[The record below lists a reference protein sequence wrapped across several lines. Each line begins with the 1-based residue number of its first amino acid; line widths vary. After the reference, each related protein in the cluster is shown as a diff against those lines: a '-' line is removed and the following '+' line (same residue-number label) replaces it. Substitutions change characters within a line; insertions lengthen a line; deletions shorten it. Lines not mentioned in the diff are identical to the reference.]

1 MSDPPLNDFLDALAH
16 ALRKP
21 LMPVR
26 TAAEELRMTAADP
39 NSQRMGEIIFRQ
51 VEHMERMVD
60 ALLDLS
66 LLQRGRLQM
75 AHSSVELLRVIE
87 LAVEE
92 CRPAL
97 ESKSQRLI
105 LNMPEQA
112 LRIQG
117 DELRLVQIVRNLLD
131 NAVKF
136 TPDGGSIHL
145 SIAGVGSQ
153 AEIQVQDTGC
163 GLTPTVL
170 SRLFDA
176 FVLASTA
183 QAEAGIGVSLNITK
197 LLVELH
203 NGTISAAS
211 AGPGLGSQFRVRLPL
226 ANPDRFAER
235 SLVRHTT

>member
-1 MSDPPLNDFLDALAH
+1 MSSPPLNDLLEALVH

-21 LMPVR
+21 LLPVR

-51 VEHMERMVD
+51 VEYMERMVA

-66 LLQRGRLQM
+66 LLERGRLQM
-75 AHSSVELLRVIE
+75 ARSSVELLRVME

-105 LNMPEQA
+105 LDMPEQA
-112 LRIQG
+112 LRIEG

-145 SIAGVGSQ
+145 SMAGEGSQ
-153 AEIQVQDTGC
+153 AQIQVQDTGC
-163 GLTPTVL
+163 GLTPAVL
-170 SRLFDA
+170 SRLFEP
-176 FVLASTA
+176 FVFVSTD
-183 QAEAGIGVSLNITK
+183 QAEAGVGVSLGITRR
-197 LLVELH
+197 LVELH
-203 NGTISAAS
+203 RGTISANS
-211 AGPGLGSQFRVRLPL
+211 AGPGQGSQFCVTLPL
-226 ANPDRFAER
+226 ANGEH
-235 SLVRHTT
+235 S

>member
-1 MSDPPLNDFLDALAH
+1 MSNPALNDFFEALAH
-16 ALRKP
+16 AISKP
-21 LMPVR
+21 LLPVR

-51 VEHMERMVD
+51 VEHMERVVHT
-60 ALLDLS
+60 LLDLS
-66 LLQRGRLQM
+66 SLERGRLQM
-75 AHSSVELLRVIE
+75 THTSVELLHVLE

-105 LNMPEQA
+105 VEVPEQA

-131 NAVKF
+131 NAVRF
-136 TPDGGSIHL
+136 TPDGGSIQL
-145 SIAGVGSQ
+145 SIAGVDSQ
-153 AEIQVQDTGC
+153 AQIQVQDTGC
-163 GLTPTVL
+163 GLTPTDL
-170 SRLFDA
+170 SRLFDP

-183 QAEAGIGVSLNITK
+183 QAEAGIGVGLYITRQ
-197 LLVELH
+197 LVELH

-211 AGPGLGSQFRVRLPL
+211 AGPGEGSQFCVTLPL
-226 ANPDRFAER
+226 APP
-235 SLVRHTT
+235 LP

>member
-1 MSDPPLNDFLDALAH
+1 MSDLSQNDFLEALAH
-16 ALRKP
+16 ALKKP
-21 LMPVR
+21 LLPVR

-66 LLQRGRLQM
+66 LLERGRLPM
-75 AHSSVELLRVIE
+75 AHSSVELLRVME
-87 LAVEE
+87 LAVEA

-97 ESKSQRLI
+97 ESKSLRLI

-112 LRIQG
+112 LRIEG

-153 AEIQVQDTGC
+153 AEIQVHDTGC
-163 GLTPTVL
+163 GLTPTAL
-170 SRLFDA
+170 SQLFEP

-183 QAEAGIGVSLNITK
+183 EAEAGAGVSLRITK
-197 LLVELH
+197 RLVELH
-203 NGTISAAS
+203 RGTISAVS
-211 AGPGLGSQFRVRLPL
+211 AGPGEGSRFCVSLPL
-226 ANPDRFAER
+226 ANLEG
-235 SLVRHTT
+235 SE

>member
-1 MSDPPLNDFLDALAH
+1 MSDPPLNDFLQALAH
-16 ALRKP
+16 AFKKP
-21 LMPVR
+21 LMPVK

-66 LLQRGRLQM
+66 LLERGRLQM
-75 AHSSVELLRVIE
+75 ARSSVELLHVIE

-136 TPDGGSIHL
+136 TADGGSIHL
-145 SIAGVGSQ
+145 SIAEVGSQ
-153 AEIQVQDTGC
+153 AQIQVQDTGC
-163 GLTPTVL
+163 GLTPTLL
-170 SRLFDA
+170 SQLFDPFA
-176 FVLASTA
+176 LASTA

-197 LLVELH
+197 RLVELH

-211 AGPGLGSQFRVRLPL
+211 AGAGQGSQFCVSLPL
-226 ANPDRFAER
+226 ATPER
-235 SLVRHTT
+235 SW

>member
-1 MSDPPLNDFLDALAH
+1 MSDPPLNDSLEALAH

-21 LMPVR
+21 LMPVKA
-26 TAAEELRMTAADP
+26 AAEELRMTAADP

-51 VEHMERMVD
+51 VEHMERMLD

-66 LLQRGRLQM
+66 LLERGHLQM
-75 AHSSVELLRVIE
+75 ALSSIELLGVIE

-97 ESKSQRLI
+97 ESKGQRLI
-105 LNMPEQA
+105 LNLPDEA
-112 LRIQG
+112 LRIEG

-145 SIAGVGSQ
+145 SIAAAGSQ

-170 SRLFDA
+170 SRLFDP
-176 FVLASTA
+176 FVLAFTA
-183 QAEAGIGVSLNITK
+183 EEETGVGVSLSITK
-197 LLVELH
+197 HLVELH
-203 NGTISAAS
+203 QGTISAAS
-211 AGPGLGSQFRVRLPL
+211 AGPGQGSQFCVRLPL
-226 ANPDRFAER
+226 GNPER
-235 SLVRHTT
+235 SLVNAV

>member
-1 MSDPPLNDFLDALAH
+1 MSDPPLNDFLEALAY

-39 NSQRMGEIIFRQ
+39 NSQRMGEVIFRQ
-51 VEHMERMVD
+51 VEHMERMVE

-66 LLQRGRLQM
+66 LLERGRLQM

-97 ESKSQRLI
+97 ESKGQRLT

-136 TPDGGSIHL
+136 TADGGSIHL

-153 AEIQVQDTGC
+153 AQIQVQDTGC
-163 GLTPTVL
+163 GLIPTVL
-170 SRLFDA
+170 SRLFDP
-176 FVLASTA
+176 FVLASTDN
-183 QAEAGIGVSLNITK
+183 AEAGVGLSLSITRY
-197 LLVELH
+197 LVELH
-203 NGTISAAS
+203 KGTISADS
-211 AGPGLGSQFRVRLPL
+211 AGPGQGSTFCVSLPL
-226 ANPDRFAER
+226 ASPA
-235 SLVRHTT
+235 S

>member
-1 MSDPPLNDFLDALAH
+1 MPDPPLNDFLEALAH
-16 ALRKP
+16 ALSRP

-51 VEHMERMVD
+51 VEQMERMVE

-66 LLQRGRLQM
+66 LLERGRLQL

-136 TPDGGSIHL
+136 TPAGGSIHL

-170 SRLFDA
+170 SRLFDP
-176 FVLASTA
+176 FVLASA

-197 LLVELH
+197 RLVELH
-203 NGTISAAS
+203 MGTIRAAS
-211 AGPGLGSQFRVRLPL
+211 AGPGQGSQFFVSLPL
-226 ANPDRFAER
+226 ASPER
-235 SLVRHTT
+235 SW

>member
-1 MSDPPLNDFLDALAH
+1 MSDPPLNDFLEAFAH
-16 ALRKP
+16 AFKKP
-21 LMPVR
+21 LIPVR

-39 NSQRMGEIIFRQ
+39 NSQRMGEIIFRR
-51 VEHMERMVD
+51 VEQMERMVE

-66 LLQRGRLQM
+66 LLERGRLQI
-75 AHSSVELLRVIE
+75 AQSSVELLRVIE

-97 ESKSQRLI
+97 ESKGQRLTV
-105 LNMPEQA
+105 NMPEQA

-136 TPDGGSIHL
+136 TADSGSIHL
-145 SIAGVGSQ
+145 SIAAVGSQ
-153 AEIQVQDTGC
+153 AQIQVQDTGC

-170 SRLFDA
+170 SRLFDP

-183 QAEAGIGVSLNITK
+183 HAEAGIGVSLNITRR
-197 LLVELH
+197 LVELH

-211 AGPGLGSQFRVRLPL
+211 DGPGQGSQFCVSLPL
-226 ANPDRFAER
+226 ATPE
-235 SLVRHTT
+235 SSG

>member
-1 MSDPPLNDFLDALAH
+1 MSDPALNDFLEALAH
-16 ALRKP
+16 AFRKP
-21 LMPVR
+21 LIPVR

-39 NSQRMGEIIFRQ
+39 NSQRMGEIIFRR
-51 VEHMERMVD
+51 VEHMERMLD
-60 ALLDLS
+60 ALLDLA

-75 AHSSVELLRVIE
+75 TGSRVELLRVIE

-97 ESKSQRLI
+97 ESKGQRLT

-136 TPDGGSIHL
+136 TADGGSIHI

-153 AEIQVQDTGC
+153 AQIQVQDTGC
-163 GLTPTVL
+163 GLTPTAL
-170 SRLFDA
+170 SRIFEP
-176 FVLASTA
+176 FVLTSAA
-183 QAEAGIGVSLNITK
+183 EAEAGIGVSLNITRH
-197 LLVELH
+197 LVELH

-211 AGPGLGSQFRVRLPL
+211 AGPGQGSQFCVSLPL
-226 ANPDRFAER
+226 ATP
-235 SLVRHTT
+235 

>member
-1 MSDPPLNDFLDALAH
+1 MSDPPRNDSLEALAH

-21 LMPVR
+21 LMSVR

-51 VEHMERMVD
+51 AEHMERMID

-66 LLQRGRLQM
+66 LLERGRLQIG
-75 AHSSVELLRVIE
+75 HSSVELLRIIE

-97 ESKSQRLI
+97 ESKGQRLI

-112 LRIQG
+112 LPIEG

-136 TPDGGSIHL
+136 TPDAGSIHL
-145 SIAGVGSQ
+145 SIAGVGSR

-163 GLTPTVL
+163 GLTPSVL
-170 SRLFDA
+170 SRLFDP

-183 QAEAGIGVSLNITK
+183 QAEAGVGVSLSITK
-197 LLVELH
+197 RLVELH
-203 NGTISAAS
+203 KGTLSAAS
-211 AGPGLGSQFRVRLPL
+211 AGPGQGSQFCVSLPL
-226 ANPDRFAER
+226 ANPGR
-235 SLVRHTT
+235 SPVNPV

>member
-1 MSDPPLNDFLDALAH
+1 
-16 ALRKP
+16 
-21 LMPVR
+21 
-26 TAAEELRMTAADP
+26 MTAADP

-51 VEHMERMVD
+51 VEHMERMVG

-66 LLQRGRLQM
+66 LLERGRLQM

-112 LRIQG
+112 LRIEG
-117 DELRLVQIVRNLLD
+117 DELRLVQIIRNLLD

-163 GLTPTVL
+163 GLTSTVL
-170 SRLFDA
+170 SRLFDP
-176 FVLASTA
+176 FVLASTD
-183 QAEAGIGVSLNITK
+183 QAEAGVGVSLSITK
-197 LLVELH
+197 RLVELH
-203 NGTISAAS
+203 EGTISAAS
-211 AGPGLGSQFRVRLPL
+211 AGPGLGSQFCVSLPL

>member
-1 MSDPPLNDFLDALAH
+1 MSDPPLIDFLETLAH

-51 VEHMERMVD
+51 VEHMERMVHT
-60 ALLDLS
+60 LLDLS
-66 LLQRGRLQM
+66 LLERGRLQM
-75 AHSSVELLRVIE
+75 THSSVELLHVLE

-105 LNMPEQA
+105 VEVPEQA

-145 SIAGVGSQ
+145 SIAGEGSQ
-153 AEIQVQDTGC
+153 AQIQVQDTGC
-163 GLTPTVL
+163 GLTPAVL
-170 SRLFDA
+170 SRLFEP
-176 FVLASTA
+176 FVLAPTA
-183 QAEAGIGVSLNITK
+183 QADAGVGVSLSITK
-197 LLVELH
+197 HLVELH
-203 NGTISAAS
+203 KGTISATS
-211 AGPGLGSQFRVRLPL
+211 AGPGEGSQFCVSLPL
-226 ANPDRFAER
+226 ANPER
-235 SLVRHTT
+235 SL

>member
-1 MSDPPLNDFLDALAH
+1 MSDPSPNDFLEAFAH
-16 ALRKP
+16 AFRKP
-21 LMPVR
+21 LIPVR
-26 TAAEELRMTAADP
+26 AAAEELRMTAADP
-39 NSQRMGEIIFRQ
+39 NSQRMGEIIFRR
-51 VEHMERMVD
+51 VEQMERMVD

-97 ESKSQRLI
+97 ESKGQRLT

-112 LRIQG
+112 PRIQG

-136 TPDGGSIHL
+136 TADGGSIHL
-145 SIAGVGSQ
+145 SIAGVGLQ
-153 AEIQVQDTGC
+153 AQIQVQDTGC

-170 SRLFDA
+170 SRLFDP

-183 QAEAGIGVSLNITK
+183 QAEAGIGVSLNITRH
-197 LLVELH
+197 LVELH

-211 AGPGLGSQFRVRLPL
+211 DGPGRGSQFCVSLPL
-226 ANPDRFAER
+226 ATPEPTITR
-235 SLVRHTT
+235 

>member
-1 MSDPPLNDFLDALAH
+1 MSDRPPNDFLEALAH

-51 VEHMERMVD
+51 VEYMERLVGR
-60 ALLDLS
+60 LLDLS
-66 LLQRGRLQM
+66 LLERGRLQM
-75 AHSSVELLRVIE
+75 THSSVELLHVIE

-105 LNMPEQA
+105 VSLPEQA
-112 LRIQG
+112 LQIQG
-117 DELRLVQIVRNLLD
+117 DELRLVQIVQNLLD

-136 TPDGGSIHL
+136 TADGGSIQL
-145 SIAGVGSQ
+145 SIAAADSRV
-153 AEIQVQDTGC
+153 EIQVQDTGC
-163 GLTPTVL
+163 GLTPTAL
-170 SRLFDA
+170 SRLFEP

-183 QAEAGIGVSLNITK
+183 ETEAGIGVSLNITK
-197 LLVELH
+197 HLVELH

-211 AGPGLGSQFRVRLPL
+211 AGPGQGSQFCVSLPL
-226 ANPDRFAER
+226 AAPER
-235 SLVRHTT
+235 S

>member
-1 MSDPPLNDFLDALAH
+1 MSSPPLNDLLEALVH

-21 LMPVR
+21 LLPVR

-51 VEHMERMVD
+51 VEYMERMVD

-66 LLQRGRLQM
+66 LLERGRLQM
-75 AHSSVELLRVIE
+75 ARSSVELLRVME

-112 LRIQG
+112 LRIEG

-145 SIAGVGSQ
+145 SMAGEGSQ
-153 AEIQVQDTGC
+153 AQIQVQDTGC
-163 GLTPTVL
+163 GLAPAVL
-170 SRLFDA
+170 SRLFEP
-176 FVLASTA
+176 FVWASTD
-183 QAEAGIGVSLNITK
+183 QAEAGVGVSLGITRR
-197 LLVELH
+197 LVELH
-203 NGTISAAS
+203 RGTISANS
-211 AGPGLGSQFRVRLPL
+211 AGPGQGSQFCVTLPL
-226 ANPDRFAER
+226 ANGER
-235 SLVRHTT
+235 S

>member
-1 MSDPPLNDFLDALAH
+1 MSDPPLNDFLEALDH

-21 LMPVR
+21 LMPGR
-26 TAAEELRMTAADP
+26 KTSEGMRMTAADP

-51 VEHMERMVD
+51 VEHMERMVHT
-60 ALLDLS
+60 LLDLS
-66 LLQRGRLQM
+66 LLERGRLQM
-75 AHSSVELLRVIE
+75 THSSVELLRVIE

-105 LNMPEQA
+105 VNMPEQA
-112 LRIQG
+112 LRIEG

-145 SIAGVGSQ
+145 SPAGVGSQ

-163 GLTPTVL
+163 GLTPTAL
-170 SRLFDA
+170 SW
-176 FVLASTA
+176 
-183 QAEAGIGVSLNITK
+183 
-197 LLVELH
+197 LL
-203 NGTISAAS
+203 
-211 AGPGLGSQFRVRLPL
+211 
-226 ANPDRFAER
+226 
-235 SLVRHTT
+235 